1 MSYLRANTQPTT
13 GWRPGTTRLGE
24 VRPVRHRR
32 IHRVFIGDDGYD
44 PSTDPVF
51 QETGIPSE
59 QQSAPS
65 EDDLRN
71 QLSSITQKFVQVN
84 QAMVEQERLVAAN
97 PGVFSPQV
105 GQQLMA
111 NRNDFES
118 LWAKYVWVYRAL
130 YGTTPNALSALGVIP
145 VATALIIAGVIAA
158 LIAGIAL
165 LWQHLQNN
173 AAQIQVEMQQA
184 QNNSKL
190 ASQADTLQKQITDAD
205 ARGDTATAAALRSQ
219 YAAVMNA
226 MGNAPNSSSM
236 GAWFQNNWGWLAA
249 TAAGLVALNKL

>member
-1 MSYLRANTQPTT
+1 
-13 GWRPGTTRLGE
+13 
-24 VRPVRHRR
+24 VRHRR

-44 PSTDPVF
+44 PNNDPVF

-84 QAMVEQERLVAAN
+84 QAMVEQERLVNAH

-111 NRNDFES
+111 NRNEFED
-118 LWAKYVWVYRAL
+118 LWGKYVWVYRAL

-145 VATALIIAGVIAA
+145 IATILIIAGVLAT
-158 LIAGIAL
+158 LVAGIAL
-165 LWQHLQNN
+165 LWKHLDNN
-173 AAQIQVEMQQA
+173 AAQIQLEMQQA

-190 ASQADTLQKQITDAD
+190 GNQLDTINKQITDAD
-205 ARGDTATAAALRSQ
+205 ARGDTATATALRSQ
-219 YAAVMNA
+219 YAELVKALA
-226 MGNAPNSSSM
+226 NAPDSGSL
-236 GAWFQNNWGWLAA
+236 GAWLQNNWGWLALG
-249 TAAGLVALNKL
+249 AGGLLLLNRV